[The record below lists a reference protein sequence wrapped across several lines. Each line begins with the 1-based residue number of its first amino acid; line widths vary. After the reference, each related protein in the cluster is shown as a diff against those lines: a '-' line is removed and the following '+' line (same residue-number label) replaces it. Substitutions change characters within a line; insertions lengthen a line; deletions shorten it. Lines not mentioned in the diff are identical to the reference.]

1 MTKLGEHI
9 KISGNGPNVFNKRK
23 IWDKAG
29 DVLKSQKPNK
39 KEQIQNPTVY
49 FSMFILSE
57 VDPTD
62 IIERTTHEWA
72 RMNGTRL
79 QIKELQFVESKTV
92 VSFYKVSKLTPR
104 EVILV
109 EMKKILLMAQ
119 DKARQDGL
127 DHGLYDFTLDLDV
140 ESTESLPDMTLRVQ
154 TAKLKGED
162 VSTFNRLSNRTQY
175 ARKTWHLEV
184 PSMYATKIKGLVE
197 IAKTYKCVEAYWGIH
212 AHLSEVTNLKSTA
225 TKANTQVEL
234 TQKYTNYEVSMTA
247 DNLDGV
253 IDLGYESEICHPT
266 TGKLVGLYSLCHV
279 LLNFVKIGDRR
290 PAITEAHQ
298 SDIAKPTYL
307 IVPNTPKAERM
318 IGMMNKNL
326 PAYLYHT
333 LLDFG
338 LPEDFIEDL
347 LQHSCEAMMLAE
359 RHCCKWDK
367 ENRTLTTADDEIQ
380 AEKAMAFDGAAW
392 FKDKFGLLGKNSIK
406 NSTHYAAL
414 EALFNL
420 DDAGPRK
427 TINDCHKKVQT
438 KEGATAAVG
447 TPPRSGTKM
456 QLVDMTTTDGDFA
469 SHTSS
474 SSNKGTNLSNKGSR
488 SKSSGSDEDD
498 SMSAAGSG

>member
-1 MTKLGEHI
+1 
-9 KISGNGPNVFNKRK
+9 
-23 IWDKAG
+23 
-29 DVLKSQKPNK
+29 
-39 KEQIQNPTVY
+39 
-49 FSMFILSE
+49 
-57 VDPTD
+57 
-62 IIERTTHEWA
+62 
-72 RMNGTRL
+72 
-79 QIKELQFVESKTV
+79 
-92 VSFYKVSKLTPR
+92 
-104 EVILV
+104 
-109 EMKKILLMAQ
+109 
-119 DKARQDGL
+119 
-127 DHGLYDFTLDLDV
+127 
-140 ESTESLPDMTLRVQ
+140 
-154 TAKLKGED
+154 
-162 VSTFNRLSNRTQY
+162 
-175 ARKTWHLEV
+175 
-184 PSMYATKIKGLVE
+184 
-197 IAKTYKCVEAYWGIH
+197 
-212 AHLSEVTNLKSTA
+212 
-225 TKANTQVEL
+225 
-234 TQKYTNYEVSMTA
+234 
-247 DNLDGV
+247 
-253 IDLGYESEICHPT
+253 
-266 TGKLVGLYSLCHV
+266 
-279 LLNFVKIGDRR
+279 
-290 PAITEAHQ
+290 
-298 SDIAKPTYL
+298 
-307 IVPNTPKAERM
+307 M

-326 PAYLYHT
+326 PTYLYHT

-406 NSTHYAAL
+406 NITHYAAL

-447 TPPRSGTKM
+447 TPPRAGTKM
-456 QLVDMTTTDGDFA
+456 QLVDMATTDGDSA